1 MQNSYC
7 DHRNFDSVKPALK
20 LVKEKGIGF
29 ATPLTKWGKHNGK
42 TIASSQ
48 WEYLSL

>member
-20 LVKEKGIGF
+20 TSIQKSSFHMAVEIQGGRPKNEGS
-29 ATPLTKWGKHNGK
+29 HNK
-42 TIASSQ
+42 RQI
-48 WEYLSL
+48 